1 MKFVMH
7 RDRVV
12 ASTTGHVIGF
22 KKGEPTYVPPEARKD
37 VMQAGGI
44 PEDEDFDPDAE
55 AKAKRA
61 AESTE
66 PVDPVE
72 REKAVF
78 AVFEKLTLRNERGDF
93 TANGMPNAKVLK
105 AELGWELQGRD
116 RDVLWEQFQLKGT
129 AK

>member
-7 RDRVV
+7 RNHVV
-12 ASTTGHVIGF
+12 ASTSGHVIGF

-37 VMQAGGI
+37 VMAAGGI

-55 AKAKRA
+55 ANAKKPP
-61 AESTE
+61 TDE
-66 PVDPVE
+66 PTDPAE

-78 AVFEKLTLRNERGDF
+78 AVFEKLVVRGRREDF
-93 TANGMPNAKVLK
+93 TANGVPNAKVLK
-105 AELGWELQGRD
+105 AELGWELQPRD
-116 RDVLWEQFQLKGT
+116 RDLFWEQFQQKGA

>member
-12 ASTTGHVIGF
+12 ASTAGHVIGF

-61 AESTE
+61 AENTE

-93 TANGMPNAKVLK
+93 TANGVPNAKVLK

-116 RDVLWEQFQLKGT
+116 RDVLWEQFQQKGA